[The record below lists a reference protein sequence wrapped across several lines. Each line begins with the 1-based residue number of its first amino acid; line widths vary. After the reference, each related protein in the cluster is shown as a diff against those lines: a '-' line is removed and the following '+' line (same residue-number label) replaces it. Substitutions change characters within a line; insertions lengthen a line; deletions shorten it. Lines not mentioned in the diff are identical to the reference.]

1 MEQLCLSPSNTC
13 PSIWER
19 SHHCLC
25 PLIPFMSPFF
35 ASDTP
40 DCSSELLLGP
50 ENRFIRRERIPFCLL
65 LLILE
70 RLRGLDFH
78 EGILKLSQSG
88 EPAQRL
94 SQLPRVT
101 QLIGSRT
108 GFEATVCVDS
118 KCIPL

>member
-1 MEQLCLSPSNTC
+1 MSPSNTH
-13 PSIWER
+13 PSTWEK

-25 PLIPFMSPFF
+25 PLIAFVSPLF
-35 ASDTP
+35 ASNTP
-40 DCSSELLLGP
+40 HCSSEPLLGP
-50 ENRFIRRERIPFCLL
+50 ENCFIRRELIPFCL

-70 RLRGLDFH
+70 RLRGLDFQ
-78 EGILKLSQSG
+78 EGILELSQRK

-101 QLIGSRT
+101 QLVGSRT
-108 GFEATVCVDS
+108 GFEAMVSVDS